1 MRLMEINLW
10 YIKVL
15 SRKTM
20 ILRLLKCCR
29 GAKWNFSR
37 RTTEIKI
44 DLLVINNLIV
54 SMKTTELSM
63 SKKQIRYSIYRFKA
77 MLKEWNKIKIRKCKN
92 KCMNKIFWANLIGN
106 KWNIDWIF
114 HKIKIS
120 MILRFWVTQKF
131 LREKPFRTLFKNLIQ
146 SKHRKGYPMVTL
158 ESWKFNRIIIF
169 RCSWT
174 SKK

>member
-1 MRLMEINLW
+1 MEINLW

-20 ILRLLKCCR
+20 NLKLLKCCR

-37 RTTEIKI
+37 RMTEIKI
-44 DLLVINNLIV
+44 DLLVIHNLIV
-54 SMKTTELSM
+54 SMKITKLKM
-63 SKKQIRYSIYRFKA
+63 SKKQIRCSICRSKA
-77 MLKEWNKIKIRKCKN
+77 TLKEWNKRKIRICKKN
-92 KCMNKIFWANLIGN
+92 CMNKIFWANLIGN

-120 MILRFWVTQKF
+120 MNLRFKVTQKF
-131 LREKPFRTLFKNLIQ
+131 HREKPFRTLFKNLIQ

-158 ESWKFNRIIIF
+158 ESFIINRIILF
-169 RCSWT
+169 RCCWT